1 MAAAQ
6 TIRMTL
12 RTRTCNSVILVGS
25 LIGAFSCAVA
35 DEAATS
41 ESAWPTVRGA
51 SYDGHALETE
61 LVDEWP
67 AEGPP
72 VLWSRELGQGYS
84 AFVAANGRA
93 FTQAQ
98 SMSGQFVYCLD
109 AASGETIWRHR
120 YDWAYESA
128 GVYPGPRSTPTLSGD
143 RLYFVSP
150 DGLLGCL
157 QQHDGRELWTVD
169 LDERYGIEGVGF
181 GYACSPIVIDGKV
194 LMPVGST
201 GSSMVA
207 LDADSGREIWSNGDD
222 DASYTPALPIE
233 LNGQPLVVG
242 YLQNALVIHDRD
254 TGEEVRRLELSKG
267 YDEHSAWPVYQKPF
281 LWIAAPFRAGSRL
294 LDLSNQPVTTVWQ
307 NQRLSNDVCSSVC
320 VDGYLYGFDI
330 VDVQSKTHRPSRGT
344 FRCIEFATG
353 ETCWENGST
362 NPWRSLNEMERK
374 ARIGQAGIIAA
385 DNKLIVLNE
394 LGELILL
401 ATDHER
407 CQELARCSILSGE
420 LTWTAPC
427 LYEGCIYARNQ
438 SKAVCVYL
446 GDPGELN
453 DTGTLL
459 HTSDLS
465 QHEWFDLAGFLLAVE
480 PEYAFDV
487 PSDRWL
493 WQWLAACMVIMTIGY
508 VVGWLTQRST
518 FDGRFGNV
526 PALVA
531 FVLGALGTTTLG
543 HATGEFIFTWPVCLY
558 ATFAWVN
565 GHTAISTGTTW
576 KDVVRRRIPVTVLL
590 LVCAAYFLICRRL
603 SLVFEW
609 AFLTGFV
616 GAFPLFAIMRLL
628 DRPSEPGVPVAAR
641 CSLIRVVVILTGLV
655 LFFAASTAFLKWR
668 Y

>member
-1 MAAAQ
+1 MQ
-6 TIRMTL
+6 L
-12 RTRTCNSVILVGS
+12 RYPTHPLIWLRYVVALVPLLVGTR
-25 LIGAFSCAVA
+25 CDA
-35 DEAATS
+35 DDEVTTA
-41 ESAWPTVRGA
+41 EFAWTTVRGA
-51 SYDGHALETE
+51 SYDGHSSETG
-61 LVDEWP
+61 LIDEWP
-67 AEGPP
+67 SEGPP
-72 VLWSRELGQGYS
+72 VLWSRQLGQGYS
-84 AFVAANGRA
+84 AFVAAHGRA

-120 YDWAYESA
+120 YDWAYEAA

-157 QQHDGRELWTVD
+157 RQRDGKELWTVD

-181 GYACSPIVIDGKV
+181 GYACSPTVIGGKV
-194 LMPVGST
+194 LMPVAAA

-207 LDADSGREIWSNGDD
+207 LDSDSGREIWASGNDA
-222 DASYTPALPIE
+222 ASYTPALPIK
-233 LNGQPLVVG
+233 LNGQPLAVG

-267 YDEHSAWPVYQKPF
+267 YDEHSAWPVYREPF
-281 LWIAAPFRAGSRL
+281 LWIAAPFRAGCRL
-294 LDLSNQPVTTVWQ
+294 LDLSSQPVITVWQ
-307 NQRLSNDVCSSVC
+307 HQCLSNDVCSSVC

-344 FRCIEFATG
+344 FRCIKLATG
-353 ETCWENGST
+353 EICWENGST
-362 NPWRSLNEMERK
+362 NPWRSLSETERK
-374 ARIGQAGIIAA
+374 TRIGQAGIIAA

-401 ATDHER
+401 ATDHEQ

-427 LYEGCIYARNQ
+427 LYDRCIYARNQ
-438 SKAVCVYL
+438 SQAVCVYL
-446 GDPGELN
+446 GDPAELN
-453 DTGTLL
+453 NTGTLL
-459 HTSDLS
+459 HTNDLS

-493 WQWLAACMVIMTIGY
+493 WQWLAACMVILIMSYIA
-508 VVGWLTQRST
+508 GWLIQRST
-518 FDGRFGNV
+518 FDGRFGTV
-526 PALVA
+526 PALIA

-565 GHTAISTGTTW
+565 DRPTNSTGTSW
-576 KDVVRRRIPVTVLL
+576 KASLRRRIPVTVLL
-590 LVCAAYFLICRRL
+590 VVCAAYFLICRRL

-616 GAFPLFAIMRLL
+616 GAFPLFGMMRLV
-628 DRPSEPGVPVAAR
+628 DRPNASELPVSYR
-641 CSLIRVVVILTGLV
+641 RSLTRMVAIPAGLV

>member
-1 MAAAQ
+1 MQLRCPTQPLTWLRFVVVFAALLAG
-6 TIRMTL
+6 
-12 RTRTCNSVILVGS
+12 TRSDAN
-25 LIGAFSCAVA
+25 
-35 DEAATS
+35 DEAATT
-41 ESAWPTVRGA
+41 ETAWTTVRGPN
-51 SYDGHALETE
+51 YDGHSVETG
-61 LVDEWP
+61 LTDEWP
-67 AEGPP
+67 TEGPP

-84 AFVAANGRA
+84 AFVAAHGRV

-98 SMSGQFVYCLD
+98 SMAGQFVYCLD
-109 AASGETIWRHR
+109 AASGETIWRYR

-128 GVYPGPRSTPTLSGD
+128 GVYPGPRSTPTLDGD

-157 QQHDGRELWTVD
+157 QQRDGKELWTVD

-181 GYACSPIVIDGKV
+181 GYACSPTVIDGKV
-194 LMPVGST
+194 LMPVGAA
-201 GSSMVA
+201 GSGMVA
-207 LDADSGREIWSNGDD
+207 LDAESGREIWASGNDA
-222 DASYTPALPIE
+222 ASYTPALPIE
-233 LNGQPLVVG
+233 LAGQPLAVG
-242 YLQNALVIHDRD
+242 YLQNALVIHDRN
-254 TGEEVRRLELSKG
+254 TGQEVRRLELSKG
-267 YDEHSAWPVYQKPF
+267 YDEHSAWPVYQEPF

-294 LDLSNQPVTTVWQ
+294 LDLSSQPATTVWQ
-307 NQRLSNDVCSSVC
+307 HQHLSNDVCSSVY

-344 FRCIEFATG
+344 FRCIKFATG
-353 ETCWENGST
+353 ETCWANGST
-362 NPWRSLNEMERK
+362 NPWRSLSETERMT
-374 ARIGQAGIIAA
+374 RIGQAGIIAA

-401 ATDHER
+401 ATDHEQCR
-407 CQELARCSILSGE
+407 ELARCSILSGE

-427 LYEGCIYARNQ
+427 LYKSCIYARNQ

-446 GDPGELN
+446 GDPAELN
-453 DTGTLL
+453 HTGTLL

-493 WQWLAACMVIMTIGY
+493 WQWLAACMVILVMSCMA
-508 VVGWLTQRST
+508 GWLMQRST
-518 FDGRFGNV
+518 FDGRFGTV
-526 PALVA
+526 PALIA
-531 FVLGALGTTTLG
+531 FVLGAFGTTTLG
-543 HATGEFIFTWPVCLY
+543 HATGAFIFTWPVCLY

-565 GHTAISTGTTW
+565 DRPTNSTGTSWNTSL
-576 KDVVRRRIPVTVLL
+576 RRRIPVTVLL
-590 LVCAAYFLICRRL
+590 VVCAAYFLICRRL

-609 AFLTGFV
+609 AFLTGFA

-628 DRPSEPGVPVAAR
+628 DRPSASELTVSYR
-641 CSLIRVVVILTGLV
+641 RLLIRMVAILAGLV